1 MDAIGPDVNVAL
13 RRQIALLPRGVLLNA
28 PSLDPATLHA
38 PSAPDQAPLIN
49 VGVGIDITIRELAEQ
64 VKSAVGYSGE
74 LIFDTTKPD
83 GTPRKLLDV
92 GRLHG
97 LGWKART
104 PFRVGLQA
112 AYDDFLRL
120 GSR

>member
-1 MDAIGPDVNVAL
+1 MYSSDLGEAIAFLLGLPDKEFDAL
-13 RRQIALLPRGVLLNA
+13 T
-28 PSLDPATLHA
+28 S
-38 PSAPDQAPLIN
+38 PDQAPLIN
-49 VGVGIDITIRELAEQ
+49 VGVGEDITIRELAEQ
-64 VKSAVGYSGE
+64 VKSAVGYNGE
-74 LIFDTTKPD
+74 LTFDTTKPD

-92 GRLHG
+92 ARLHG

-104 PFRVGLQA
+104 PFRVGVQA